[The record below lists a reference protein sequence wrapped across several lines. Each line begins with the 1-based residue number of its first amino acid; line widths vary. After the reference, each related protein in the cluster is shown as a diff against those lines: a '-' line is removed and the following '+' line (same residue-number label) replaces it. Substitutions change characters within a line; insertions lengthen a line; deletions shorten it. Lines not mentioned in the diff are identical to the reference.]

1 MDKEKAKE
9 FVLNQVHDCNKI
21 YISKDLQ
28 KLLDKNDGDLPFIY
42 AIVETES
49 GDTLCEM
56 DWSYSGEPII
66 MRRFIHKDYFFKH
79 YSGSEVVDLDK

>member
-9 FVLNQVHDCNKI
+9 YLFDDPKSHKI

-28 KLLDKNDGDLPFIY
+28 KLMNMNDGELFFIY
-42 AIVETES
+42 AVIETES
-49 GDTLCEM
+49 GDTLMEM

-66 MRRFIHKDYFFKH
+66 MRRFIHKDYLIK
-79 YSGSEVVDLDK
+79 YKNKEVITL

>member
-9 FVLNQVHDCNKI
+9 YLFDDPESHKI

-28 KLLDKNDGDLPFIY
+28 KLMNMNDGELFFIY
-42 AIVETES
+42 AVIETES
-49 GDTLCEM
+49 GDTLMEM

-66 MRRFIHKDYFFKH
+66 MRRFIHKDYLIEYKNK
-79 YSGSEVVDLDK
+79 EVITL